1 MHKAADRIRNVA
13 LVGHRGS
20 GKTSLHEGLLFQA
33 GAINRLGTVVDGTTV
48 SDSDPDE
55 KARQMSISAAL
66 ASFEWQERKVNLI
79 DTPGDSSFIADA
91 LGALRVCESA
101 VFVVNAVMG
110 VEVHTTRLWSRAGE
124 LDLAR
129 LLFVNML
136 DRERADFFRT
146 LDSLKATFGQH
157 VVATEIP
164 IGSEHEVRGVIDLV
178 DMKAYEYGGPAK
190 DNCKQIPIPD
200 DLQAQA
206 EEYREKLMD
215 EVSESSD
222 ALMERYLEGEE
233 ISHEE
238 IVTALKDGTNHG
250 AMFPVTCG
258 IATRNLATNRLLDAI
273 VEDLPSPV
281 KHGGLDV
288 GEVTLEPVEDKEM
301 FAYVFK
307 TRADPFA
314 GRINLFRVYQGVM
327 KQDSQVLN
335 TRTHNKERIGQLV
348 TFEGNKTGSA
358 TDFGPGDIGAVA
370 KLKETK
376 AGDWLASRD
385 EPVEMP
391 SIKLPAPVMAF
402 AVEPKSKGDEDKVF
416 TALRRLQ
423 EEDPTIDLH
432 RDQQTGEQIVAGLSQ
447 VHVEVIVQRLKDR
460 FGAEVNLK
468 PPRVPYQETIRKP
481 AKAHGR
487 HKKQTGGRGQFGDCH
502 IEIEPLNDPTHP
514 TGFEFVN
521 AIKGGVIP
529 TGFIPAVEKETG
541 GRGQFGDCHI
551 EIEPLEPGSGFEFV
565 NAIKGGVIPTG
576 FIPAVEKGVVEAM
589 DEGVVAG
596 YPVKDVRVRLYDGS
610 YHTVDSSEMAFK
622 VAGSLAMK
630 QAMEQAA
637 PVLLEPIMLVTVSL
651 PEDSVGDVIGDLNS
665 RRGRPLG
672 MEPSGA
678 GMSEVKAEVPMAEM
692 LSYAP
697 DLRSITGGQGEFTME
712 FLRYEEVP
720 GHLASKVVEEAKAEK
735 EAVKA

>member
-1 MHKAADRIRNVA
+1 MHQAADRIRNVA

-20 GKTSLHEGLLFQA
+20 GKTSLHEALLFQA
-33 GAINRLGTVVDGTTV
+33 GAVNRLGSVLDGTTV
-48 SDSDPDE
+48 SDADADE
-55 KARQMSISAAL
+55 KSRQMSIAAAL
-66 ASFEWQERKVNLI
+66 TSFQWDDRKVNLI

-101 VFVVNAVMG
+101 IFVVNGVMG
-110 VEVHTTRLWSRAGE
+110 VEVHTTRLWQRAAE

-129 LLFVNML
+129 LIFVNML
-136 DRERADFFRT
+136 DRERADFFRA
-146 LDSLKATFGQH
+146 LDSLKGSFGPH

-164 IGSEHEVRGVIDLV
+164 IGAEHEISGVIDLV
-178 DMKAYEYGGPAK
+178 DMKAYRYEGAGRE
-190 DNCKQIPIPD
+190 NSNEIPIPD
-200 DLQAQA
+200 ELRPQA

-215 EVSESSD
+215 EVAENSD

-238 IVTALKDGTNHG
+238 IVAALKDGTNHG
-250 AMFPVTCG
+250 AIFPVTCG
-258 IATRNLATNRLLDAI
+258 VATRNLGTNRLLDAI

-281 KHGGLDV
+281 KHGGLKV
-288 GEVTLEPVEDKEM
+288 GELTLEPIEDKEL

-314 GRINLFRVYQGVM
+314 GRINLFRVYQGVLR
-327 KQDSQVLN
+327 QDSQVLN
-335 TRTHNKERIGQLV
+335 TRAHAKERIGQLL
-348 TFEGNKTGSA
+348 TFEGGQTGHV
-358 TDFGPGDIGAVA
+358 TEFGPGDIGAVA
-370 KLKETK
+370 KLKETR

-385 EPVEMP
+385 EPIQMP

-402 AVEPKSKGDEDKVF
+402 AVAPKSKGDEDKVF

-447 VHVEVIVQRLKDR
+447 VHVEVIVERLHSR
-460 FGAEVNLK
+460 FGAEVSLK
-468 PPRVPYQETIRKP
+468 PPRVPYQETIRRP

-502 IEIEPLNDPTHP
+502 IEIAPREA
-514 TGFEFVN
+514 GE
-521 AIKGGVIP
+521 
-529 TGFIPAVEKETG
+529 
-541 GRGQFGDCHI
+541 
-551 EIEPLEPGSGFEFV
+551 GFEFV

-576 FIPAVEKGVVEAM
+576 FIPAVEKGVIEAM
-589 DEGVVAG
+589 SQGVVAG
-596 YPVKDVRVRLYDGS
+596 YPVKDVSVRLYDGS

-622 VAGSLAMK
+622 IAGALAMR
-630 QAMEQAA
+630 QALEEAA
-637 PVLLEPIMLVTVSL
+637 PVLLEPIMLVTVSA
-651 PEDSVGDVIGDLNS
+651 PDDVVGDVIGDLNS

-672 MEPSGA
+672 MDSTA

-697 DLRSITGGQGEFTME
+697 DLRSITGGRGEFTME

-720 GHLASKVVEEAKAEK
+720 GHLASKVVDDARADREAIKA
-735 EAVKA
+735 

>member
-20 GKTSLHEGLLFQA
+20 GKTSLHEALLFEA
-33 GAINRLGTVVDGTTV
+33 GVVNRLGSVVDGTTV

-55 KARQMSISAAL
+55 KARQMSISLAL
-66 ASFEWQERKVNLI
+66 SSFEWQSRKVNLL
-79 DTPGDSSFIADA
+79 DTPGDSSFVADA

-110 VEVHTTRLWSRAGE
+110 VEVHTQRLWQRAAE

-129 LLFVNML
+129 LVFVNML

-146 LDSLKATFGQH
+146 LDSLKSAFGQH

-164 IGSEHEVRGVIDLV
+164 IGSEHEISGIVDLI
-178 DMKAYEYGGPAK
+178 DMKAYRYEGASRE
-190 DNCKQIPIPD
+190 NCSEIPIPAE
-200 DLQAQA
+200 LQAQA
-206 EEYREKLMD
+206 EEYRERLMD
-215 EVSESSD
+215 EVSETSD

-233 ISHEE
+233 ISHDE
-238 IVTALKDGTNHG
+238 IVAALKDGTNHG
-250 AMFPVTCG
+250 SLFPVTCG
-258 IATRNLATNRLLDAI
+258 VVTRNLGTNRLLDAI

-281 KHGGLDV
+281 KHGGLEV
-288 GEVTLEPVEDKEM
+288 GDITLAPEEDSEL

-314 GRINLFRVYQGVM
+314 GRINLFRVYQGTM
-327 KQDSQVLN
+327 THDSHVLN
-335 TRTHNKERIGQLV
+335 TRTHHKERVGQLV
-348 TFEGNKTGSA
+348 TFDGSQQGHA
-358 TDFGPGDIGAVA
+358 DEFGPGDIGAVA
-370 KLKETK
+370 KLKETR
-376 AGDWLASRD
+376 AGDWLAARD
-385 EPVEMP
+385 EPITMP

-402 AVEPKSKGDEDKVF
+402 SIEPQAKGDEDKVF

-432 RDQQTGEQIVAGLSQ
+432 RDAQTGQQIVAGLSQ
-447 VHVEVIVQRLKDR
+447 VHVEVIVERLHAR
-460 FGAEVNLK
+460 FGAEVTLK
-468 PPRVPYQETIRKP
+468 PPRVPYQETIRGS

-529 TGFIPAVEKETG
+529 
-541 GRGQFGDCHI
+541 
-551 EIEPLEPGSGFEFV
+551 
-565 NAIKGGVIPTG
+565 NG
-576 FIPAVEKGVVEAM
+576 FIPAVEKGVQEAM
-589 DEGVVAG
+589 QEGIVAG
-596 YPVKDVRVRLYDGS
+596 YPVKDVRVRLFDGS

-622 VAGSLAMK
+622 VAGAHAMR
-630 QAMEQAA
+630 QALEQAA
-637 PVLLEPIMLVTVSL
+637 PVLLEPIMLVSVNA
-651 PEDSVGDVIGDLNS
+651 PEDTVGDVIGDLNS

-672 MEPSGA
+672 MEPVGSG
-678 GMSEVKAEVPMAEM
+678 MTDIKAEVPMSEM

-712 FLRYEEVP
+712 FGRYEEVP
-720 GHLASKVVEEAKAEK
+720 GHLAAKVVQEAQAER